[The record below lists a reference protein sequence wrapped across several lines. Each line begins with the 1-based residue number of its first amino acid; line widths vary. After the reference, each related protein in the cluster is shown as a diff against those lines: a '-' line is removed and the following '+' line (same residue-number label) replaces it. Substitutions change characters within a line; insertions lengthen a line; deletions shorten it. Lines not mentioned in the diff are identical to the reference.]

1 MGADA
6 PANLNPDLRVILVGR
21 TGLDAKLRLD
31 PNVELVRVRT
41 ALEAVGEVVGPLESA
56 PSVRTVVI
64 IAPDAEPAASDN
76 AEHRSEYP
84 VEFLRA
90 VRSLNPEVKVLR
102 LSTPGTGN
110 AEIADIYDGSVKADL
125 SCEALRAMLR
135 VNTPAL
141 RHNGAGNGMGHGM
154 GHGTGHGTGNTT
166 ANGSGHE
173 YGNGAH
179 GPAPLAN
186 GSHTPN
192 RNGSHAPAAPQVPV
206 PQILVPEPTVA
217 ADLGAMLS
225 SLGER
230 AAIADH
236 IGDETLVRLLL
247 RGRDVV
253 PAALAMIR
261 RRLDDAQVTF
271 TPAGGAIEAPPADRA
286 PADRP
291 GADVAWDAHVYGRL
305 EAVGISESELSSHAN
320 WLATWLRLR
329 DQQSQL
335 REAAFTDPCTGAYN
349 RRYCDKFLAAAM
361 SEARASRRPLTVLYL
376 DLDNFKQYNDRYGHA
391 AGDDILNEVVRLLK
405 AGVRPSDRVCRVGG
419 DEFVVIFHEPG
430 GPRQPDSKP
439 PSSVF
444 HIAKRF
450 QQQILSHRFP
460 KLGIDAP
467 GNLTISGGLVTFPWD
482 GNSPQELIDKADLL
496 ALESKRMGKNVIT
509 IGPGAT
515 TQQAAEQRY
524 DEQP

>member
-1 MGADA
+1 MWTGPGLRAKVRDLWETGLGIDA

-31 PNVELVRVRT
+31 PNMELVRVKT
-41 ALEAVGEVVGPLESA
+41 ALDAVGEVAEPFENGPK
-56 PSVRTVVI
+56 VRTVVI
-64 IAPDAEPAASDN
+64 VAPDAEPEPT
-76 AEHRSEYP
+76 AEHAEDDLDYP

-90 VRSLNPEVKVLR
+90 VRSLNPDVKVLR
-102 LSTPGTGN
+102 LAAAGAAG
-110 AEIADIYDGSVKADL
+110 EFADIYDGAVKPDL
-125 SCEALRAMLR
+125 SSEALRAMLR
-135 VNTPAL
+135 TSSANGVA
-141 RHNGAGNGMGHGM
+141 NGAGHAASHAAG
-154 GHGTGHGTGNTT
+154 
-166 ANGSGHE
+166 NGSG
-173 YGNGAH
+173 NGAAK
-179 GPAPLAN
+179 PAAN
-186 GSHTPN
+186 GHATNGTHAKPESTTPTTP
-192 RNGSHAPAAPQVPV
+192 PA
-206 PQILVPEPTVA
+206 PTVA
-217 ADLGAMLS
+217 SDLGAMLS

-247 RGRDVV
+247 RGKDIV

-261 RRLDDAQVTF
+261 RRLADRPVTF
-271 TPAGGAIEAPPADRA
+271 TASAGGVSAPNSAGVA
-286 PADRP
+286 
-291 GADVAWDAHVYGRL
+291 VAWESHVYGTL
-305 EAVGISESELSSHAN
+305 ACDGTPEPELAVHAG
-320 WLATWLRLR
+320 WLASWLRLR
-329 DQQSQL
+329 DQQAQL

-361 SEARASRRPLTVLYL
+361 TEARNARRPLTVLYF

-391 AGDDILNEVVRLLK
+391 AGDDILNQVVQLLK

-419 DEFVVIFHEPG
+419 DEFVVIFHEPD

-444 HIAKRF
+444 QLARRF
-450 QQQILSHRFP
+450 QEQILNHRFP

-467 GNLTISGGLVTFPWD
+467 GNLTMSGGLVTFPWD

-496 ALESKRMGKNVIT
+496 ALESKRQGKNVIT
-509 IGPGAT
+509 IGPGAM

-524 DEQP
+524 DQR